1 MKCIVKYLLLALA
14 AVIPLGV
21 CAQKYPERSQVRKGN
36 RLYERLRYDDAIKR
50 YSHAMELS
58 DSCYEAKF
66 NLGDALY
73 KAKEYDKAGEVFG
86 ALAADSLH
94 SEKDR
99 AQAFYNLGNTL
110 FQQKKYQEALNA
122 FKQSLRLN
130 PDDREAKYNYAY
142 TKKFV
147 EDNNNG
153 GGGGGGDQ
161 NQNNQN
167 NQNDPN
173 NQNGGQNQQNG
184 DDKQDQNNKGDNQ
197 NDQNDKNNQ
206 GDEPDKDKN
215 SDNKNDDG
223 KGDDQNDDG
232 KGDNQDGDGDRDR
245 QPQNGDSQPEP
256 SGISEQDAE
265 RMLDAIQGEEDK
277 TRDKMNEKIGGGVVK
292 SRKNW

>member
-1 MKCIVKYLLLALA
+1 MKCIVKYLLIALA

-21 CAQKYPERSQVRKGN
+21 SAQKYPERSQVRKGN
-36 RLYERLRYDDAIKR
+36 RLYERLRYDDAIER
-50 YSHAMELS
+50 YSRAMALS

-73 KAKEYDKAGEVFG
+73 KAKAYDKAGEVFG
-86 ALAADSLH
+86 TLAADSLR

-99 AQAFYNLGNTL
+99 AQALYNLGNTL

-147 EDNNNG
+147 EENKNG
-153 GGGGGGDQ
+153 GGGGQ

-167 NQNDPN
+167 DQN
-173 NQNGGQNQQNG
+173 NQNGGQDQQNG
-184 DDKQDQNNKGDNQ
+184 GDKQDQNNKGDNQ
-197 NDQNDKNNQ
+197 NDQGDNKNNQ
-206 GDEPDKDKN
+206 GDDPDKDKN
-215 SDNKNDDG
+215 GDNKNDDG
-223 KGDDQNDDG
+223 NGDDRNDDG
-232 KGDNQDGDGDRDR
+232 KGDNQDDDGDR

>member
-50 YSHAMELS
+50 YSRATELS

-86 ALAADSLH
+86 ALAADSLR
-94 SEKDR
+94 SDKDR
-99 AQAFYNLGNTL
+99 AQALYNLGNTL

-167 NQNDPN
+167 
-173 NQNGGQNQQNG
+173 
-184 DDKQDQNNKGDNQ
+184 
-197 NDQNDKNNQ
+197 DQNDNKNDNNQ
-206 GDEPDKDKN
+206 GDDPDKDKN

-223 KGDDQNDDG
+223 KDDDQNNDG